1 MSGRDRATAGFDLSD
16 YNLGELKGLLF
27 EVDKAIRERQ
37 RRDAEDAREDARA
50 RILAIAREAGLPPE
64 QLLDGAPTLPRYRNP
79 LDAGQTWS
87 GRGRQPKWVADAL
100 AAGKTLDQLRA

>member
-1 MSGRDRATAGFDLSD
+1 MSRRDRATAGFDLSD

-37 RRDAEDAREDARA
+37 RRETEEARDLARE

-64 QLLDGAPTLPRYRNP
+64 QLLDGAATLPRYRNP

-87 GRGRQPKWVADAL
+87 CRGRQPKWVAEAL
-100 AAGKTLDQLRA
+100 AAGQTLDQLRS